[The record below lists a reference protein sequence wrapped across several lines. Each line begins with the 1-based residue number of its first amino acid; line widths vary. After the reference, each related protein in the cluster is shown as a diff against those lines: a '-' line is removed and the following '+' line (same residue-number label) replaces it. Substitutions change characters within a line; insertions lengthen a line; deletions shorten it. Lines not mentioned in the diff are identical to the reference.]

1 MILNLSGSEQ
11 TATFPDKPF
20 LLVSE
25 DPNTFGNVAFV
36 RGIATAQGGSTSNTA
51 ILARYRENV
60 AQTETE
66 RQSFEALKV
75 MPAQTLDAI
84 VCT

>member
-1 MILNLSGSEQ
+1 M
-11 TATFPDKPF
+11 
-20 LLVSE
+20 
-25 DPNTFGNVAFV
+25 